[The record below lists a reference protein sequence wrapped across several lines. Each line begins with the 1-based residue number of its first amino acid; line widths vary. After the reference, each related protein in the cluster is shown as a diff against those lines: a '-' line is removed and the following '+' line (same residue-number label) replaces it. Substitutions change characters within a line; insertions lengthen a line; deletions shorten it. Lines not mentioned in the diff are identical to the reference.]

1 VKVTTEKLPK
11 SLLALDIELEP
22 NQVEKGLDRA
32 ARRLS
37 QKYTVPGFRK
47 GKAPRFIIENYFGR
61 EALMEE
67 ASEDLINRA
76 FKDALKQEQ
85 IEPIGP
91 ASLETVDPS
100 AQFRFRVTV
109 PISPTVTLPD
119 YREFRLPLETEPVTD
134 EMVDRA
140 MEMLRD
146 KHVVLKELEEPRPAQ
161 KGDQLTVQLE
171 TLVDGEPLE
180 ERAEDA
186 EIPETTLVLE
196 PDRLVDEL
204 YAELVGSNV
213 DEERMITAQMPED
226 HANEQVRGKEVV
238 FNVKVLGIQERLLT
252 EWEEV
257 PTLEEFDGTVE
268 DLRRKTRTDMETS
281 SRQMAERQL
290 VDGFLEQ
297 LTEQT
302 SYDIP
307 DVMIRETAHEMLH
320 EQERQFAQYGITLD
334 QMLQYRGQT
343 HDEATEELLPQAE
356 QQLKVRLALQQV
368 VRTEQFDITN
378 EEIENEIQQIVQDYA
393 EEERENA
400 GRVLATQLRSTV
412 ANAVLDR
419 KLRGRLMEIAQG
431 EAPPLPDSE
440 APTEEPTAEE
450 AAPTAEENIAA
461 RADDEQATPDAAETP
476 RPQEHGAI

>member
-1 VKVTTEKLPK
+1 MKVTTEKLPK

-76 FKDALKQEQ
+76 FKDALKQEE
-85 IEPIGP
+85 IEPVGP

-100 AQFRFRVTV
+100 EQFRFRVTV
-109 PISPTVTLPD
+109 PIPPTVTLPD

-140 MEMLRD
+140 METLRD

-161 KGDQLTVQLE
+161 QGDQLTVQLE

-186 EIPETTLVLE
+186 EIPETALVLE

-204 YAELVGSNV
+204 YAGLVAINV
-213 DEERMITAQMPED
+213 DEERTITAQMPED

-238 FNVKVLGIQERLLT
+238 FNVKVLGIQERLLP

-268 DLRRKTRTDMETS
+268 DLRQKTRTDMETS

-307 DVMIRETAHEMLH
+307 DVMIRETAHEMLQ

-378 EEIENEIQQIVQDYA
+378 AEIENEIQQIVQDYA
-393 EEERENA
+393 EEERETA

-419 KLRGRLMEIAQG
+419 KLRERVMEIAQG
-431 EAPPLPDSE
+431 EAPPLPDSDE
-440 APTEEPTAEE
+440 ATAEPTAEE
-450 AAPTAEENIAA
+450 VAPAAAENAA
-461 RADDEQATPDAAETP
+461 GHAGDEQATPDAAETP
-476 RPQEHGAI
+476 RP

>member
-1 VKVTTEKLPK
+1 MKVTTEKLPK
-11 SLLALDIELEP
+11 SLLALDIELEAK
-22 NQVEKGLDRA
+22 QVEKGLDRA

-61 EALMEE
+61 ETLLEE

-85 IEPIGP
+85 IEPVGP
-91 ASLETVDPS
+91 ASLETVTPS
-100 AQFRFRVTV
+100 EQFRFRITV
-109 PISPTVTLPD
+109 PIPPTVVLPN
-119 YREFRLPLETEPVTD
+119 YREFRLPLKLEPVTD

-161 KGDQLTVQLE
+161 QGDQLTVQLE

-180 ERAEDA
+180 ERNEDA
-186 EIPETTLVLE
+186 EIPETSLVLA

-204 YAELVGSNV
+204 YAGVLGMTI
-213 DEERMITAQMPED
+213 DEERTITAQMPED

-238 FNVKVLGIQERLLT
+238 FNVKVLGIQERLPPD
-252 EWEEV
+252 WEEL
-257 PTLEEFDGTVE
+257 PTLEEFDGTTE
-268 DLRRKTRTDMETS
+268 ELRQKTHTDMETS

-290 VDGFLEQ
+290 VDGFVEQ

-302 SYDIP
+302 EYDIP
-307 DVMIRETAHEMLH
+307 DVMIREMAHEMLH

-343 HDEATEELLPQAE
+343 HDQAADELTPQAE

-368 VRTEQFDITN
+368 VRMEQFDITN
-378 EEIENEIQQIVQDYA
+378 EEIDSEIQQIIQEYA

-400 GRVLATQLRSTV
+400 ANVLSTQLRSTI

-419 KLRGRLMEIAQG
+419 KLRKRLMDIAQG
-431 EAPPLPDSE
+431 QAPPLPDAQETTMGKS
-440 APTEEPTAEE
+440 ALTAAEDT
-450 AAPTAEENIAA
+450 AANSG
-461 RADDEQATPDAAETP
+461 DEQATTDDTEVPK
-476 RPQEHGAI
+476 PQEYQAI

>member
-1 VKVTTEKLPK
+1 MKVTTEKLPK

-37 QKYTVPGFRK
+37 QKYAVPGFRK

-76 FKDALKQEQ
+76 FKDALKQEE
-85 IEPIGP
+85 IEPVGP

-100 AQFRFRVTV
+100 EQFRFRVTV
-109 PISPTVTLPD
+109 PIPPTVTLPD

-171 TLVDGEPLE
+171 TLVDGEQLE

-204 YAELVGSNV
+204 YAGVVGINV
-213 DEERMITAQMPED
+213 DEERTITAQMPED

-238 FNVKVLGIQERLLT
+238 FNVKVLGIQERLLP

-268 DLRRKTRTDMETS
+268 DLRQKTRTDMETS

-307 DVMIRETAHEMLH
+307 DVMVRETAHEMLH

-368 VRTEQFDITN
+368 VRTEQFEITN

-419 KLRGRLMEIAQG
+419 KLRERLIEIAQG

-440 APTEEPTAEE
+440 EPTAEE
-450 AAPTAEENIAA
+450 AAPAAEENAA
-461 RADDEQATPDAAETP
+461 AHAGDEQATPDAAETP
-476 RPQEHGAI
+476 KP

>member
-76 FKDALKQEQ
+76 FKDALKQEE
-85 IEPIGP
+85 IEPVGP

-100 AQFRFRVTV
+100 EQFRFRVTV
-109 PISPTVTLPD
+109 PIPPTVTLPD

-140 MEMLRD
+140 METLRD

-161 KGDQLTVQLE
+161 QGDQLTVQLE

-186 EIPETTLVLE
+186 EIPETALVLE

-204 YAELVGSNV
+204 YAGVVGINV
-213 DEERMITAQMPED
+213 DEERTITAQMPED

-238 FNVKVLGIQERLLT
+238 FNVKVLGIQERLPP

-268 DLRRKTRTDMETS
+268 DLRQKTRTDMETS

-307 DVMIRETAHEMLH
+307 DVMIRETAHEMLQ

-378 EEIENEIQQIVQDYA
+378 AEIENEIQQIVQDYA
-393 EEERENA
+393 EEERETA

-419 KLRGRLMEIAQG
+419 KLRERVMEIAQG
-431 EAPPLPDSE
+431 EAPPLPDSDK
-440 APTEEPTAEE
+440 ATAEPTAEE
-450 AAPTAEENIAA
+450 VAPAAAENAA
-461 RADDEQATPDAAETP
+461 GHAGDEQATPDAAETP
-476 RPQEHGAI
+476 RP

>member
-1 VKVTTEKLPK
+1 MKVTTEKLPK

-85 IEPIGP
+85 IEPVGP
-91 ASLETVDPS
+91 ASLETVNP
-100 AQFRFRVTV
+100 AEQFRFRVTV
-109 PISPTVTLPD
+109 PIPPTVTLPN

-134 EMVDRA
+134 DMVDRA

-161 KGDQLTVQLE
+161 QGDQLTVQLE

-204 YAELVGSNV
+204 YADLVGINV
-213 DEERMITAQMPED
+213 DEARTITAHMPED

-238 FNVKVLGIQERLLT
+238 FNVKVLGIQERLLSD
-252 EWEEV
+252 WEEV
-257 PTLEEFDGTVE
+257 PALEEFDGTVE

-343 HDEATEELLPQAE
+343 HDEATDELLPQAE
-356 QQLKVRLALQQV
+356 QQLKVRLALQQI

-378 EEIENEIQQIVQDYA
+378 EEIESEIQQIVQDYA

-419 KLRGRLMEIAQG
+419 KLRERLIEIAQG
-431 EAPPLPDSE
+431 EAPPLP
-440 APTEEPTAEE
+440 APENEETTAEE
-450 AAPTAEENIAA
+450 AAPVAEENTAA
-461 RADDEQATPDAAETP
+461 RAEDEQATPDAAEATK
-476 RPQEHGAI
+476 PQEYGAI

>member
-1 VKVTTEKLPK
+1 
-11 SLLALDIELEP
+11 
-22 NQVEKGLDRA
+22 
-32 ARRLS
+32 
-37 QKYTVPGFRK
+37 
-47 GKAPRFIIENYFGR
+47 
-61 EALMEE
+61 MEE

-100 AQFRFRVTV
+100 EQFRFRVTV
-109 PISPTVTLPD
+109 PMPPTVTLPN

-171 TLVDGEPLE
+171 TLVDGESLE

-204 YAELVGSNV
+204 YAGLVEINV
-213 DEERMITAQMPED
+213 DEERTLTAQMPED

-238 FNVKVLGIQERLLT
+238 FNVKVLGIQERLLP

-257 PTLEEFDGTVE
+257 PTLEESDGTVE
-268 DLRRKTRTDMETS
+268 DLRQKTRTDMETS

-307 DVMIRETAHEMLH
+307 EVMIRETAHEMLH

-378 EEIENEIQQIVQDYA
+378 EEIENEIQQIVQEYA

-419 KLRGRLMEIAQG
+419 KLRERLMEIAQG

-440 APTEEPTAEE
+440 EPTAEPTAEE
-450 AAPTAEENIAA
+450 AAPTAEENTAA
-461 RADDEQATPDAAETP
+461 RAEDEQATPDAAETP